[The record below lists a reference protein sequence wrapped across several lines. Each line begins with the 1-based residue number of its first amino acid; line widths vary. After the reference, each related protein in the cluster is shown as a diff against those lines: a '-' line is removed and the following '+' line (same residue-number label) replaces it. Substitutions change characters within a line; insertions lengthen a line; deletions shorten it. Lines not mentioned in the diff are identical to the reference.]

1 MVLSA
6 GEACG
11 LLSPMKCFVLFLVVS
26 MVLVGCSGGDAPPV
40 EQGEIPVPALPE
52 NITITPVEDASPA
65 TGEAEELG
73 KLTLGKPPKKIQPG
87 DETASKPNP
96 ETKPQGSEAVAPKD
110 SVTSA
115 KVQGEGSLTR
125 ENGLYTAEGSPFEGQ
140 FVDHH
145 DNGTKSVEGQFVNGK
160 QQGIWTF
167 YHENGKLFRT
177 GKYVD
182 GQADGQWAIWRDD
195 GSKWSEQVYT
205 SGQLN
210 GVETRWHPNG
220 QKQSD
225 VTWQGGKRIEK
236 MEWDEQGTPKQ

>member
-11 LLSPMKCFVLFLVVS
+11 LLSPMKGFVFFLVLS

-40 EQGEIPVPALPE
+40 EQGEMPAPALPE
-52 NITITPVEDASPA
+52 NITITPVEDTAPS
-65 TGEAEELG
+65 TSEADEPG

-87 DETASKPNP
+87 VKTTSKPNP
-96 ETKPQGSEAVAPKD
+96 ETKPQGSEAVAPKEA
-110 SVTSA
+110 VTPA